1 MISGESGHRPIV
13 VSDQVSDPRTLEI
26 FILFKVT
33 KGRKLV
39 SPMKGGGNSFFSLP
53 KCKVVFV
60 RYYLTFK
67 VIPYKKITL

>member
-39 SPMKGGGNSFFSLP
+39 SPMKGGIGEN
-53 KCKVVFV
+53 
-60 RYYLTFK
+60 LTI
-67 VIPYKKITL
+67 IPIFAACENNQKSRDGL

>member
-26 FILFKVT
+26 FILLKVT

-39 SPMKGGGNSFFSLP
+39 SPMKGGIGEN
-53 KCKVVFV
+53 
-60 RYYLTFK
+60 LTIFPIFAACENNQK
-67 VIPYKKITL
+67 SRDGL